1 MQPRLFCICVHRRL
15 IEWKAA
21 TTLEPTK
28 RWPGL
33 RIGISGSGGV
43 LMVTVPAHASLWSY
57 FDEFSG
63 HFRRYAPDELR
74 GKIERTGFKIE
85 YQS

>member
-1 MQPRLFCICVHRRL
+1 
-15 IEWKAA
+15 
-21 TTLEPTK
+21 
-28 RWPGL
+28 L